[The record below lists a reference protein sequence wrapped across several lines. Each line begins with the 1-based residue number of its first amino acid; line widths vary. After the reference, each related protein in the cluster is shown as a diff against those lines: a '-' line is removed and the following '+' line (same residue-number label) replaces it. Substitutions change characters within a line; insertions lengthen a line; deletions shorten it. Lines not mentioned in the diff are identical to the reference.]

1 MKPFHKGIEAFKRG
15 RIGNPYHP
23 NTTDHRDWEHGFN
36 KAYFSNLKKVKEDE
50 QKRNELR
57 GRG

>member
-15 RIGNPYHP
+15 KIGNPYNP

-36 KAYFSNLKKVKEDE
+36 RAYFSNLKKVKEDE
-50 QKRNELR
+50 HKRNEIR
-57 GRG
+57 G